1 MASTRD
7 ERPPVS
13 WADLLAAINPP
24 KKTPEEL
31 YERALDGIIAAWQ
44 EGKLTDAEADELVQ
58 ELISA
63 RIHYEMRGIINDA
76 LSPDMGRLAG
86 SDRRRRFSLI

>member
-1 MASTRD
+1 MAATRN
-7 ERPPVS
+7 ECFPTS
-13 WADLLAAINPP
+13 WEDLLAAINPP

-31 YERALDGIIAAWQ
+31 YELALDEVIAAWQ
-44 EGKLTDAEADELVQ
+44 EGNLTDEDADELIE

-63 RIHYEMRGIINDA
+63 RVRYEMRGIISDA
-76 LSPDMGRLAG
+76 LSPDMGRPAG